1 MPLCAQVGRELLE
14 QRLDTL
20 YRTDGAGRLVCS
32 NEWDARPAPR
42 FHLMMT
48 PFGPMLRWR
57 GDVPANLVA
66 RLERLSRGEA
76 WDPEAREP
84 FGRDRY
90 VELLESH
97 APVERV
103 WAGPAYVWARDVA
116 PSRAPVAINTRNAH
130 RLERTFPDWVA
141 DVPHRRPFMAAIED
155 GEAVAIC
162 ASVRISDAVHCAGVE
177 THPDHRRRGHA
188 ADAVAGWARA
198 VRALGAMPF
207 YSTSWDNL
215 ASQAVARRL
224 GFALAA
230 MDFHVT

>member
-1 MPLCAQVGRELLE
+1 MPLDAQAGRELLE
-14 QRLDTL
+14 QRLDAL
-20 YRTDGAGRLVCS
+20 YRSDGDGRLVCS

-42 FHLMMT
+42 FHMMMT
-48 PFGPMLRWR
+48 PVGPMLRWR
-57 GDVPANLVA
+57 GDVPASLVA

-84 FGRDRY
+84 IERDRY

-103 WAGPAYVWARDVA
+103 WSGPVYVWARDVA
-116 PSRAPVAINTRNAH
+116 PSRAPVTISAENSRL
-130 RLERTFPDWVA
+130 LERRFPDWVA
-141 DVPHRRPFMAAIED
+141 DIPHRHPFVAAIENR
-155 GEAVAIC
+155 EAVALC
-162 ASVRISDAVHCAGVE
+162 ASVRISKAVHCAGVE

-198 VRALGAMPF
+198 VRIAGATPF

-224 GFALAA
+224 GFTLAA